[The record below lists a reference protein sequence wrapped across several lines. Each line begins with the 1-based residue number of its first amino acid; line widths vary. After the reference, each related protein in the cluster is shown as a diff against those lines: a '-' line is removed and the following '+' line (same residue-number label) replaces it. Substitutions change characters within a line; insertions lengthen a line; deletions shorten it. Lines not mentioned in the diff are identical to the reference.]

1 MLCATSFV
9 CLGKAICVHTL
20 PSAEKRFPFKPSFSY
35 TVSASSR
42 PALPA
47 AAPAS
52 RYAVHCGCSSSVVES
67 VRGDNDLCDKAA
79 PNSCQELG
87 HPVGLFSHM
96 VAISEG
102 TVCVS

>member
-1 MLCATSFV
+1 MYYARPL
-9 CLGKAICVHTL
+9 L
-20 PSAEKRFPFKPSFSY
+20 SAQARQYMYTRCGVLRNGFFKPSFSC
-35 TVSASSR
+35 TLSASSR

-79 PNSCQELG
+79 LNSYSELG
-87 HPVGLFSHM
+87 HPVGLFSHD
-96 VAISEG
+96 SD
-102 TVCVS
+102 